1 MKGMYCPYMVIDNSI
16 TGVERMS
23 LRATVSTPLADFVHT
38 GTYIP
43 KKEVVVEET
52 IRATVIK
59 PNQAIKLRARKET
72 TVSQFMFLCSSYP

>member
-1 MKGMYCPYMVIDNSI
+1 MPCNQYAMISCYLYLALCTDYGVIFSCTN
-16 TGVERMS
+16 V
-23 LRATVSTPLADFVHT
+23 

-43 KKEVVVEET
+43 SKEVVVEET

-72 TVSQFMFLCSSYP
+72 TVREIE